1 MKPGDKLVEIGDRKV
16 VMIGGTYNKSK
27 YEKDTE
33 IVKVLNDIKPQEQ
46 Q

>member
-1 MKPGDKLVEIGDRKV
+1 MKPGDIMVEIGDKKV

-33 IVKVLNDIKPQEQ
+33 KVKVLNDIKPQEKQ
-46 Q
+46 